1 MPITMNICGQYKPL
15 ASFLGLLLFAFF
27 TTTSL
32 AQAPIQ
38 YHLNLDDIGQHELNI
53 IVEFPSV
60 PLGALQVRMP
70 RASPGRYAVHNFAKN
85 VYDVK
90 AFDAKGTELSL
101 NKVSPQEWEVTG
113 HDGYVQFSYTL
124 FGNYGDGTYTGIDNR
139 KLHMNMPATFV
150 YGVDMDKRPI
160 ELCLD
165 LSQHEDWQVAT
176 QLEKVESDCYRA
188 PNYYYFFDSP
198 TLVGNIDFRRFTSSS
213 NGKDYTIEVAMM
225 HEGTDEE
232 LDDYVKWVQQIVEAQ
247 KEVYGELP
255 DFDFGR
261 YTFLTS
267 YNPWIYGDGME
278 HRNSTVCSSKGSLA
292 RNARQLIGTISHEF
306 FHAWNVERLRPK
318 SLEPFNF
325 DDANLSG
332 ELWFAEGFT
341 SYYDDLILCRAG
353 ILNTDQYARGL
364 TGTLNYVYNS
374 PGRQYRN
381 PIEMSYNAPFVDDAT
396 ANDETNFANNFVSYY
411 SYGAVLGLCLDLS
424 IRKDYAG
431 KSLDNVMQYLWK
443 THGKTEVPYEIPDLQ
458 AAVATVTGDKAFAK
472 AFFQQYI
479 YDSQLP
485 DLSKLLNHFGLT
497 VKPKPDHKVAFS
509 AHIDFN
515 DGKAIIKGNV
525 PHGGALHEAGCTKG
539 DVITSINGKSIT
551 HRDELEALTK
561 ELQVGESYPIQ
572 FVQNGIETEG
582 TFTAQADPGFEVMSM
597 EEAGARI
604 SKELGL
610 RRKAW
615 LKQ

>member
-1 MPITMNICGQYKPL
+1 MLSTSHPKLPTIFPL
-15 ASFLGLLLFAFF
+15 LILFTFLSTFSF
-27 TTTSL
+27 

-53 IVEFPSV
+53 TVEFPSV

-90 AFDAKGTELSL
+90 ALDEAGKELSVD
-101 NKVSPQEWEVTG
+101 KTSPQEWEVTG
-113 HDGYVQFSYTL
+113 HDGYVQFKYTL

-150 YGVDMDKRPI
+150 YGVDMSERPV
-160 ELCLD
+160 ELCID
-165 LSQHEDWQVAT
+165 LSEHKTWEVAT
-176 QLEKVESDCYRA
+176 QLDKVDTDCFRA

-198 TLVGNIDFRRFTSSS
+198 TMVGDIDFRRFTSSS

-225 HEGTDEE
+225 HEGTDKE

-255 DFDFGR
+255 DFDYDR

-267 YNPWIYGDGME
+267 YNPWINGDGME
-278 HRNSTVCSSKGSLA
+278 HRNSTVCSSKGNLA
-292 RNARQLIGTISHEF
+292 RNANQLIGTISHEF

-325 DDANLSG
+325 DDANLCG

-353 ILNTDQYARGL
+353 IITPDQYARGL
-364 TGTLNYVYNS
+364 TGGLNYVYNS

-396 ANDETNFANNFVSYY
+396 ANDETNFSNNFISYY

-424 IRKDYAG
+424 IRKDYEG
-431 KSLDNVMQYLWK
+431 KSLDDVMKHLWK

-458 AAVATVTGDKAFAK
+458 AAVATVTGDKAFAE

-485 DLSKLLNHFGLT
+485 NISPLLSHFGLV
-497 VKPKPDHKVAFS
+497 VKPRSKELVAFR
-509 AHIDFN
+509 ANMDFQE
-515 DGKAIIKGNV
+515 GRTIIKGNV
-525 PHGGALHEAGCTKG
+525 PHGSALHEAGCVKG
-539 DVITSINGKSIT
+539 DVIQSINGESIT
-551 HRDELEALTK
+551 NQDQLEAVTK
-561 ELQVGESYPIQ
+561 SLKVGKSYTIQ
-572 FVQNGIETEG
+572 FLQNGIGTSG
-582 TFTAQADPGFEVMSM
+582 TFTALADPRFSVMSV

-604 SKELGL
+604 SKELGM

>member
-1 MPITMNICGQYKPL
+1 MPIANPTKVL
-15 ASFLGLLLFAFF
+15 FHFAGLILF
-27 TTTSL
+27 SL
-32 AQAPIQ
+32 FVTCSSAQVPIQ

-53 IVEFPSV
+53 TVEFPSV

-90 AFDAKGTELSL
+90 AIDAAGKELSL
-101 NKVSPQEWEVTG
+101 NKISPQEWEITG
-113 HDGYVQFSYTL
+113 HHGYVQFKYTL

-150 YGVDMDKRPI
+150 YGVDMDKRPV
-160 ELCLD
+160 ELCID
-165 LSQHEDWQVAT
+165 LSQHKDWQVAT

-198 TLVGNIDFRRFTSSS
+198 TMVGDIDFRRFTSSS

-225 HEGTDEE
+225 HEGTDKE
-232 LDDYVKWVQQIVEAQ
+232 LDDYVEWVQQVVEAQ
-247 KEVYGELP
+247 KAVYGELP
-255 DFDFGR
+255 DFDYGR

-267 YNPWIYGDGME
+267 YNPWINGDGME
-278 HRNSTVCSSKGSLA
+278 HRNSTVCSSKGNLE

-325 DDANLSG
+325 DDANLCG

-396 ANDETNFANNFVSYY
+396 ANDETNFANNFISYY

-424 IRKDYAG
+424 IRKDYEG
-431 KSLDNVMQYLWK
+431 KSLDDVMKHLWQ

-458 AAVATVTGDKAFAK
+458 AAVATVTGDQAFAES
-472 AFFQQYI
+472 FFQQYI

-485 DLSKLLNHFGLT
+485 DIAELLHHFGLT
-497 VKPKPDHKVAFS
+497 IKPRPDDKVALRVS
-509 AHIDFN
+509 MDYN
-515 DGKAIIKGNV
+515 DGEVSIKGNV
-525 PHGGALHEAGCTKG
+525 PHGSALHKAGCVKG
-539 DVITSINGKSIT
+539 DVIKSINGKSIT
-551 HRDELEALTK
+551 NQDELEAVT
-561 ELQVGESYPIQ
+561 EGLQVGKDYPIQ
-572 FVQNGIETEG
+572 FMQNGIETNG
-582 TFTAQADPGFEVMSM
+582 TFTAQADPRFGVMSA
-597 EEAGARI
+597 EEAGARM

>member
-1 MPITMNICGQYKPL
+1 MG
-15 ASFLGLLLFAFF
+15 
-27 TTTSL
+27 
-32 AQAPIQ
+32 
-38 YHLNLDDIGQHELNI
+38 E
-53 IVEFPSV
+53 
-60 PLGALQVRMP
+60 
-70 RASPGRYAVHNFAKN
+70 
-85 VYDVK
+85 
-90 AFDAKGTELSL
+90 
-101 NKVSPQEWEVTG
+101 
-113 HDGYVQFSYTL
+113 
-124 FGNYGDGTYTGIDNR
+124 
-139 KLHMNMPATFV
+139 
-150 YGVDMDKRPI
+150 RPI

-165 LSQHEDWQVAT
+165 LSNHESWQVAT

-198 TLVGNIDFRRFTSSS
+198 TMVGDIDFRRFTSSS

-225 HEGTDEE
+225 HEGTDKE
-232 LDDYVKWVQQIVEAQ
+232 LDDYVEWVQQVVEAQ
-247 KEVYGELP
+247 KAVYGELP
-255 DFDFGR
+255 DFDYGR

-267 YNPWIYGDGME
+267 YNPWINGDGME
-278 HRNSTVCSSKGSLA
+278 HRNSTVCSSKGNLE

-325 DDANLSG
+325 DDANLCG

-353 ILNTDQYARGL
+353 IISTDQYARGL

-396 ANDETNFANNFVSYY
+396 ANDETNFANNFISYY
-411 SYGAVLGLCLDLS
+411 SYGAVLGLCLDLN
-424 IRKDYAG
+424 IRKDYEG
-431 KSLDNVMQYLWK
+431 KSLDDVMKHLWQ

-458 AAVATVTGDKAFAK
+458 AAVATVTGDKAFAES
-472 AFFQQYI
+472 FFQQYI

-485 DLSKLLNHFGLT
+485 DISKLLGHFGLT
-497 VKPKPDHKVAFS
+497 TKSRPDDKVALS
-509 AHIDFN
+509 ANLDYN
-515 DGKAIIKGNV
+515 DGEVSIKGNV
-525 PHGGALHEAGCTKG
+525 PHGSALHKAGCVKG
-539 DVITSINGKSIT
+539 DVIKSINGKSVT
-551 HRDELEALTK
+551 NEDELKAVTK
-561 ELQVGESYPIQ
+561 ELKVGKAYPIQ
-572 FVQNGIETEG
+572 FVQNGIETNG
-582 TFTAQADPGFEVMSM
+582 TFTAEADPRFQVMSA

>member
-1 MPITMNICGQYKPL
+1 MPSTSLPKFSVYLPVI
-15 ASFLGLLLFAFF
+15 LLF
-27 TTTSL
+27 TLLSTSSF

-53 IVEFPSV
+53 TVEFPSV

-90 AFDAKGTELSL
+90 ALDAEGKEISIDKT
-101 NKVSPQEWEVTG
+101 SPQEWAVTG
-113 HDGYVQFSYTL
+113 HNGYVQFKYTL

-150 YGVDMDKRPI
+150 YGVDMERRPV
-160 ELCLD
+160 ELCID
-165 LSQHEDWQVAT
+165 LSKHTSWKVAT
-176 QLEKVESDCYRA
+176 QLQKVETDCYRA

-198 TLVGNIDFRRFTSSS
+198 TMVGDIDFRRFTSSS

-225 HEGTDEE
+225 HEGTDQE

-255 DFDFGR
+255 DFDYGR

-267 YNPWIYGDGME
+267 YNPWINGDGME

-292 RNARQLIGTISHEF
+292 RNANQLIGTISHEF

-325 DDANLSG
+325 DDANLCG

-353 ILNTDQYARGL
+353 ILTTDQYARGL

-396 ANDETNFANNFVSYY
+396 ANDETNFANNFISYY
-411 SYGAVLGLCLDLS
+411 SYGAVLGLCLDLT
-424 IRKDYAG
+424 IRKDYEG
-431 KSLDNVMQYLWK
+431 KSLDDVMKHLWQ
-443 THGKTEVPYEIPDLQ
+443 TYGKTEVPYEIPDLQ
-458 AAVATVTGDKAFAK
+458 AAVATVTGDKVFAET
-472 AFFQQYI
+472 FFLQYI

-485 DLSKLLNHFGLT
+485 NIANLLSHFGLAL
-497 VKPKPDHKVAFS
+497 KKRPDDQVVFRASMKYE
-509 AHIDFN
+509 
-515 DGKAIIKGNV
+515 DGEVSIRGNV
-525 PHGGALHEAGCTKG
+525 PHGGALYEAGCVKG
-539 DVITSINGKSIT
+539 DVIKSINGKPIRT
-551 HRDELEALTK
+551 QDELEAVTK
-561 ELQVGESYPIQ
+561 GLKVGKSYPIQ
-572 FVQNGIETEG
+572 FVQNGIETTG
-582 TFTAQADPGFEVMSM
+582 TFTAKADPRFSVMSV